1 MPNDRVVPSFQSLG
15 SEGGLQLAALSE
27 GGADS
32 VATWGKHGEVVAM
45 ARPAGP
51 SAASQK
57 GDSLSC
63 ESGSSIETGKMEGI
77 QMAMESIEQKV
88 DVLRETIVALVR
100 RDGPDLSARQ
110 LGVLLTCYREDE
122 AQTVRGLAAKLDV
135 SKPAI
140 TRALDRLSEFD
151 LVRRKTD
158 PLDRRSV
165 LVQRTVAGNGFMR
178 DLKTILTNAGKAVGK
193 VPSRGRRIGETV

>member
-1 MPNDRVVPSFQSLG
+1 MV
-15 SEGGLQLAALSE
+15 
-27 GGADS
+27 
-32 VATWGKHGEVVAM
+32 T
-45 ARPAGP
+45 
-51 SAASQK
+51 
-57 GDSLSC
+57 
-63 ESGSSIETGKMEGI
+63 
-77 QMAMESIEQKV
+77 ESIEQRV

-110 LGVLLTCYREDE
+110 FGVFLTCYLVDE
-122 AQTVRGLAAKLDV
+122 AQTVRGLAAKLNV

-158 PLDRRSV
+158 PQDRRSV

-178 DLKTILTNAGKAVGK
+178 DLKKILADAGKDADK
-193 VPSRGRRIGETV
+193 ASRSRRIGETV

>member
-1 MPNDRVVPSFQSLG
+1 
-15 SEGGLQLAALSE
+15 
-27 GGADS
+27 
-32 VATWGKHGEVVAM
+32 M
-45 ARPAGP
+45 A
-51 SAASQK
+51 S
-57 GDSLSC
+57 
-63 ESGSSIETGKMEGI
+63 
-77 QMAMESIEQKV
+77 ESIEQRV

-110 LGVLLTCYREDE
+110 FGVFLTCYLVDE
-122 AQTVRGLAAKLDV
+122 AQTVRGLAAKLNV

-158 PLDRRSV
+158 PQDRRSV

-178 DLKTILTNAGKAVGK
+178 DLKKILADAGKEAGK
-193 VPSRGRRIGETV
+193 VSSQSRRIGVPA